1 MTRLKLAGRAGHV
14 GRGACWGALVV
25 LGSLLVALAAHAEGE
40 APDVSAKP
48 PAGSQSEAER
58 WGKMT
63 SEEALE
69 VVMVPLQERL
79 SLTSEQV
86 TKVRPIATDYLKAVG
101 SLREQYKAEEIGM
114 MSLMWS
120 MQTAGQTM
128 SDRILPLLDTKQ
140 AEEYEALKTEQRTK
154 MMEGLANRISGG

>member
-1 MTRLKLAGRAGHV
+1 MTRLKLAGRAGRV

-25 LGSLLVALAAHAEGE
+25 LGGLLVTHAAYAEDE

-48 PAGSQSEAER
+48 PAEDSAAR
-58 WGKMT
+58 WDKMT

-79 SLTSEQV
+79 SLTSEQG
-86 TKVRPIATDYLKAVG
+86 TKVRPIAADYLKAVG

-120 MQTAGQTM
+120 MQTEGQTM